1 MKDNL
6 MGNLMER
13 EKLSIM
19 MVNINIKEISR
30 IQRLMEKEN
39 LKI

>member
-1 MKDNL
+1 MA
-6 MGNLMER
+6 NLMER